1 LVAPF
6 PGYFWSYTS
15 GERGFQVREDRR
27 VTRAD
32 SALCVVAGTLL
43 LVLAATWAQAST
55 VRAPLVESAVGVFAV
70 ALIIAGLAGLIA
82 HRRAARR
89 AVVVATASTRAR
101 RGTPVH
107 RPTVHR
113 PARPSR

>member
-1 LVAPF
+1 M
-6 PGYFWSYTS
+6 
-15 GERGFQVREDRR
+15 
-27 VTRAD
+27 TRAD

-70 ALIIAGLAGLIA
+70 ALVIAGLAGLIA
-82 HRRAARR
+82 HRRAVRR
-89 AVVVATASTRAR
+89 AVVATASTRAR

-113 PARPSR
+113 PARPTR